1 MTPSACPRCGFA
13 RAANGRCLRCGVFSP
28 PPGSGRSSGPG
39 PRGRGRLA
47 GAGAGAVA
55 AAPLRA
61 RIFRFI
67 RWGAFALVCVI
78 LFLIL
83 RPGNPPPVRRDP
95 EAPQRL
101 ERKLRRAG
109 DAHAAGGEAAVRLD
123 ESELNAWMSSAIDLP
138 PAPAPDTGSRSSA
151 PGQAPAGN
159 PPIPA
164 LEGAP
169 ADPTVEEVQS
179 RVLDVRARLVGDQV
193 VAYVLFDLYGKDLSL
208 ELQGRLSVQNGYLRL
223 DPTALWIGS
232 LPIPE
237 RTVKGAVERLFGDPE
252 SREKLRVPPGVKD
265 IRVEDSQLVVV
276 YQ

>member
-1 MTPSACPRCGFA
+1 MIPTACPRCGFA
-13 RAANGRCLRCGVFSP
+13 RAANGKCLRCGVFSP
-28 PPGSGRSSGPG
+28 PPGAGRSSAAG
-39 PRGRGRLA
+39 PRGRGRFA
-47 GAGAGAVA
+47 GPGAGAAA

-67 RWGAFALVCVI
+67 RWGVLALVCVI

-83 RPGNPPPVRRDP
+83 RPRDPPPVQRDP

-101 ERKLRRAG
+101 EMKLRRAG
-109 DAHAAGGEAAVRLD
+109 DAHAAEGEAAVRLD
-123 ESELNAWMSSAIDLP
+123 ESELNAWMSSAIDLE
-138 PAPAPDTGSRSSA
+138 PAPEPATFARTSA
-151 PGQAPAGN
+151 PGRAPAGN

-164 LEGAP
+164 LEGVP
-169 ADPTVEEVQS
+169 SDPTVEEVQS

-237 RTVKGAVERLFGDPE
+237 RTVQSAVERLFGDPE
-252 SREKLRVPPGVKD
+252 SREKFRVPPGVKD